1 MHGKVTN
8 ETMKWTIAVALIGY
22 GVLIFLEAVGLS
34 HHPQSYYLGIWWPA
48 LLIVYGV
55 EWILG
60 RRGKGDL
67 LWPIASILLGAW
79 FLLHNVGVISL
90 AVFHPFDLVVALFLV
105 YIGVSILKPRSIRL
119 RWSFKK
125 SSGNVNSGDPTAGD
139 WQGWKENL
147 KQSVKDTIGKAVHED
162 GFYVRY
168 HPGEKRT
175 FRVPSLGDLR
185 YGDSPWLLQ
194 PIVLENLVGTLRVNL
209 ATATISDAEFPI
221 VVNGGAGEVRIQ
233 VPEDLPVHVDIEV
246 FAGEVRL
253 FEQKVSGLSTRA
265 VVWEDP
271 EFDQAIRKVRIYIRL
286 KFGEVRVTRMS

>member
-1 MHGKVTN
+1 
-8 ETMKWTIAVALIGY
+8 MKWTIAFALIGY
-22 GVLIFLEAVGLS
+22 GVLIFLAAVGLS
-34 HHPQSYYLGIWWPA
+34 HHPQGYYLGIWWPA

-60 RRGKGDL
+60 RRRLGDL

-79 FLLHNVGVISL
+79 FLLHNLGVIGL
-90 AVFHPFDLVVALFLV
+90 AVFHPFDLIVALFLV

-119 RWSFKK
+119 SWSSKKK
-125 SSGNVNSGDPTAGD
+125 SAGFESADPTADD
-139 WQGWKENL
+139 WRGWKENL
-147 KQSVKDTIGKAVHED
+147 RHSVRETLGKAMPED
-162 GFYVRY
+162 GFRFGYDS
-168 HPGEKRT
+168 GEKRT
-175 FRVPSLGDLR
+175 FRVPSLGELR

-194 PIVLENLVGTLRVNL
+194 PIVLDNLVGTLRVNL

-253 FEQKVSGLSTRA
+253 FEQKVSGLSSRA
-265 VVWEDP
+265 MVWEDP
-271 EFDQAIRKVRIYIRL
+271 EYEQAIRKVRIYIRL